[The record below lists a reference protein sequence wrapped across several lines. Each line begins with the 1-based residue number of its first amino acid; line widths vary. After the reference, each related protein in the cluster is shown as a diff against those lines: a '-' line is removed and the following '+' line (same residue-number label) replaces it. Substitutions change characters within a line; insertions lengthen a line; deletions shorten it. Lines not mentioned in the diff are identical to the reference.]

1 MIGKEEFWSDV
12 KNELSKT
19 MQTISYDIWIEPLEP
34 VCFMDNVFV
43 LAANTS
49 MSKKTIERCYLDQI
63 RDVVNSLNSFVTDV
77 EIIVKDQE
85 PEYREKQSVSLPNKG
100 LIVDEK
106 SSEKHARNSSSPFL
120 EKYTFDT
127 FVQGRSNEYA
137 LAAAKT
143 VAENLGGRY
152 NPLFIYSGVGLG
164 KTHLLHAIGNF
175 LRVNSPKTKV
185 VYANSE
191 TMINELIGVIRA
203 KNNEESNRFR
213 EKYRACDVLMIDD
226 IQFLKGKDS
235 MQEAFFH
242 IFNDLYQANKQII
255 ITSDKSPKDLPD
267 LEERLRTRFSWG
279 LSVDIQ
285 PPDMETRIAILKMK
299 ASHEKFM
306 LSDEVAEFIA
316 ETSTTNIRDMEGLL
330 NRIIFFSSLA
340 NRVINTKEL
349 AYDALQDFIEEKKEA
364 LDAGQDALTTADQ
377 IAASLDS
384 AEGWGT
390 WDLLGGG
397 LVADLAKH
405 GHLDDAQAS
414 VEYLQSQLRRFK
426 TELADVTIAADF
438 QVNID
443 GFLRVADYLF
453 DGIFADW
460 AVLDQIHA
468 SQEQVQNTRDQIC
481 RVLDYLRTMLQQTA
495 AERADIQRKVEGLV
509 GSVPM

>member
-164 KTHLLHAIGNF
+164 KTHLLHAIGNY

-340 NRVINTKEL
+340 NKVISTKEL

-364 LDAGQDALTTADQ
+364 LDAETIVSTVCRYFNISTADLFSKKKTKNIVEPRM
-377 IAASLDS
+377 IAIYLITDMLSMPLIS
-384 AEGWGT
+384 IGQ
-390 WDLLGGG
+390 LFGGRDHTT
-397 LVADLAKH
+397 V
-405 GHLDDAQAS
+405 
-414 VEYLQSQLRRFK
+414 
-426 TELADVTIAADF
+426 
-438 QVNID
+438 
-443 GFLRVADYLF
+443 
-453 DGIFADW
+453 
-460 AVLDQIHA
+460 IHA
-468 SQEQVQNTRDQIC
+468 RDKISEELKSNTRIKIIVGD
-481 RVLDYLRTMLQQTA
+481 LKNMLMN
-495 AERADIQRKVEGLV
+495 R
-509 GSVPM
+509 